1 MYACR
6 CYMCISVSLCIS
18 TDQSQASTQ
27 ELVELKVLNQFYDD
41 LQIVLPIDK
50 LLPQLVTKKIVTI
63 NDKILISESG
73 KNINER
79 SQFFLEHYIAK
90 PLSAGDPVMFYR
102 LLQVMDASNKCIV
115 LATKIK
121 QSLNIE
127 SLQDK
132 ITGECKAI
140 DMIARYVNIYIF
152 KHDVLN
158 VHM

>member
-1 MYACR
+1 MYVCS
-6 CYMCISVSLCIS
+6 CSMCICIS

-115 LATKIK
+115 LAAKIK
-121 QSLNIE
+121 QSLDIE
-127 SLQDK
+127 YLQDK
-132 ITGECKAI
+132 ISSECIAI
-140 DMIARYVNIYIF
+140 DMIAMYVKVYIF
-152 KHDVLN
+152 KHDLLN